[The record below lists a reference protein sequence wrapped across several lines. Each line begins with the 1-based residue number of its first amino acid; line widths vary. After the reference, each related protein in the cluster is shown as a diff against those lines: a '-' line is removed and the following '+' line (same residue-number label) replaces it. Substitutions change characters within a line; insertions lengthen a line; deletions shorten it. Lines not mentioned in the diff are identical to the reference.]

1 MVAVAAPTPPR
12 LERSVSPILLFNL
25 ITIVIVLVIFEIRFQ
40 HHMKGESAGATN
52 TSSSSSL
59 REVKVHDKLPGKI
72 PTVPQQQQQQQHPP
86 CDPNIIYRGPAGI
99 PALRHRHELGA
110 LLEKR
115 KMKHGAEVGVQNGYH
130 ARDLLG
136 RWPSC
141 QHFSLVD
148 LWGYQG
154 DHYKDPANRPQT
166 EQDTIY
172 VEAQKNVQPWTDQHK
187 TTFYRMLSVEAA
199 KQIPDNSLD
208 FIYVDARHDY
218 CGVLEDLKAFYP
230 KIRPGGIISG
240 HDFLSVAE
248 QKQLDP
254 NQDWSLCSDG
264 VTVNQGAVKGAVE
277 TFALSQGLS
286 FSVMYGTTQWT
297 SWIMQKPTR
306 MECVKEGEM
315 GAYGSDI
322 VGYQ

>member
-1 MVAVAAPTPPR
+1 MLV
-12 LERSVSPILLFNL
+12 LFNL
-25 ITIVIVLVIFEIRFQ
+25 ITIGIVLVVVELRLQ
-40 HHMKGESAGATN
+40 HHTNTGETAGATIVTKAGTN
-52 TSSSSSL
+52 PISSSSSSSSSL
-59 REVKVHDKLPGKI
+59 REVKVHSKIPDKI
-72 PTVPQQQQQQQHPP
+72 PTLQQQQPP
-86 CDPNIIYRGPAGI
+86 CDPSIIYRGPAGI
-99 PALRHRHELGA
+99 PVLRHRYELGA

-115 KMKHGAEVGVQNGYH
+115 KFQHGAEVGVQSANH
-130 ARDLLG
+130 ARDLLS
-136 RWPSC
+136 RWPSF

-166 EQDTIY
+166 EQDMIY
-172 VEAQKNVQPWTDQHK
+172 LEAQKNVQPWTDQNK

-199 KQIPDNSLD
+199 KQIPDHSLD

-230 KIRPGGIISG
+230 KIRPGGILSG
-240 HDFLSVAE
+240 HDFLSVVE
-248 QKQLDP
+248 QKELDP

-286 FSVMYGTTQWT
+286 FSVMYGTSQWT
-297 SWIMQKPTR
+297 SWMMQKPTR

-322 VGYQ
+322 VGFQ